1 MSNLPQDGT
10 WEKTAADHLKNQQYF
25 KAAELY
31 EQAIE
36 LDPEA
41 DLQNYWWLGLLQLL
55 QGQEADAQATWFFGL
70 SAAEDVDLA
79 TLDLIGILE
88 AEASRQ
94 ELAED
99 IQAAWLIRQHIREIA
114 PQIGRNLLKL
124 IPLSA
129 QQRTLTEE
137 SPELSQL
144 TDLLESKSLERVEAQ
159 LVLDALESLFD
170 FMPLAS
176 STLQF
181 AEACIPFIDPPS
193 VFTNTLMMAAM
204 KIAYKQKQ
212 PTYASRVAELCLK
225 VEPDNVEVLR
235 ILAAFYQ
242 NSGQYDLG
250 IQTARRCCDLVE
262 KIEEKVFASHLLLRG
277 VLSAGGYWN
286 EVQTAMKH
294 HKQLLN
300 QLIEEQPLNLHPI
313 TVERLFSTTYFLP
326 YCSDSPAENRR
337 LHNEVAKLCQA
348 NTAIYAE
355 EQIAKYRHAQALH
368 LATATSEQAL
378 KIGYIS
384 HCFNGHS
391 VGWLA
396 RWLFSYHDSEKIITY
411 GYFVNFSSA
420 VEDSLRDWY
429 LDNINH
435 VRKMSSNAVEIADQI
450 NEDQIDILVDLDSLT
465 LDITCE
471 VMSLKPAPIQVSWLG
486 WDASG
491 IPSID
496 YFLAD
501 PYILPTEAES
511 YYAENIWR
519 LPHSFLGI
527 DGFEVAVP
535 TLKREDLGIAADAVI
550 YLSAQTGIKR
560 NPDTIRLQMKV
571 LAQVPNSYLFIKGW
585 ADETAIQN
593 SFRQIAN
600 EEGVDSERL
609 KFLPIVPSEATHR
622 ANMGVAD
629 IILDTYPYNGATTT
643 MEALWMCLPIVTK
656 VGQQFS
662 ARNSYSMMMNAGIQE
677 GIAWSDEEYIHWGV
691 TLGHD
696 AKLRQDISYR
706 LKLSRQTSPLWN
718 GKRFTKTVEE
728 AYQKMWEIYLET
740 RSLQVK
746 G

>member
-1 MSNLPQDGT
+1 MSNLSQENS
-10 WEKTAADHLKNQQYF
+10 WKETAFDYLENQQYS

-36 LDPEA
+36 LDPEG

-55 QGQEADAQATWFFGL
+55 QGQEADAQATWFCGL
-70 SAAEDVDLA
+70 SAAEDIDLV
-79 TLDLIGILE
+79 TLDLINLLE
-88 AEASRQ
+88 TEASRQ
-94 ELAED
+94 EAKED

-114 PQIGRNLLKL
+114 PHIGRNLLKL
-124 IPLSA
+124 IPLSI
-129 QQRTLTEE
+129 QQRALTED
-137 SPELSQL
+137 SPELEQL
-144 TDLLESKSLERVEAQ
+144 IELLESKTLEQVEAQ
-159 LVLDALESLFD
+159 LLLDALESILD
-170 FMPLAS
+170 FMSLAG
-176 STLQF
+176 STLKF
-181 AEACIPFIDPPS
+181 AEACIPFMDPS
-193 VFTNTLMMAAM
+193 SFTNTLMMAAM

-212 PTYASRVAELCLK
+212 PTHASRVAELCLK

-262 KIEEKVFASHLLLRG
+262 KIEDKTFASHLLLRG
-277 VLSAGGYWN
+277 ILSAGGYWT
-286 EVQTAMKH
+286 EVQAAIKE
-294 HKQLLN
+294 HKQFLN

-326 YCSDSPAENRR
+326 YCEDSPAENRR
-337 LHNEVAKLCQA
+337 FHNEVAKLCQA
-348 NTAIYAE
+348 NTAIYAT
-355 EQIAKYRHAQALH
+355 EQIAKYQQNQTLYSAAASSDQ
-368 LATATSEQAL
+368 QL

-384 HCFNGHS
+384 HCFNSHS

-396 RWLFSYHDSEKIITY
+396 RWLFRYHNSDKIKTY
-411 GYFVNFSSA
+411 GYFVNFSDA

-429 LDNINH
+429 LDNINC
-435 VRKMSSNAVEIADQI
+435 VRKMASNAVEIADQI

-501 PYILPTEAES
+501 PYILPAEAED
-511 YYAENIWR
+511 YYAEKIWR
-519 LPHSFLGI
+519 LPQSFLGI

-535 TLKREDLGIAADAVI
+535 TLKRGDLGIDTEAVI

-560 NPDTIRLQMKV
+560 NPHTVRLQMKV
-571 LAQVPNSYLFIKGW
+571 LAQVPNSYLLIKGW
-585 ADETAIQN
+585 ADESALQQGFT
-593 SFRQIAN
+593 QIAS

-609 KFLPIVPSEATHR
+609 RFLPIVPSEATHR
-622 ANMGVAD
+622 ANMGIAD
-629 IILDTYPYNGATTT
+629 VILDTYPYNGATTT
-643 MEALWMCLPIVTK
+643 MEALWMCVPIVTK

-696 AKLRQDISYR
+696 AKLRQEISHR
-706 LKLSRQTSPLWN
+706 LKMSRQTSPLWS
-718 GKRFTKTVEE
+718 GQRFTQSVEE

-740 RSLQVK
+740 RSPQMQD
-746 G
+746 